1 MNATVYARLRLLERE
16 IQTLKD
22 ISKAKPPSKTALDI
36 LVQILPPV
44 TTLISSVFLAGI
56 GLYFTTQY
64 NKQAAITAQ
73 ITVAEKFADKLT
85 NPKPEIRREALL
97 MVAALGNERLA
108 IGLARLHF
116 EDPKSIQLLA
126 GFSNSTD
133 QSVRQAALEALAP
146 LVENARSSVVEIS
159 GNGCQFSG
167 VVARKDV
174 VVTIGLACTINTKLE
189 IHTFDGRVVTV
200 DSGQG
205 TRMPETDLLLVGLK
219 PEQYLEVP
227 ILTFEEPTD
236 GERVFAI
243 GGLNSNLP
251 AVGTSVGPASNNLWQ
266 YRFDLLDTESF
277 PGTPGGPLLDAK
289 GIAKGIV
296 FKSLNTMHTKYGFAI
311 PGSVIN
317 NALQKISVPQ

>member
-1 MNATVYARLRLLERE
+1 MNANDHARLRLLERE

-22 ISKAKPPSKTALDI
+22 ISKAKSPSKTALDI
-36 LVQILPPV
+36 LMQILPPV

-64 NKQAAITAQ
+64 NKQAAVTAQ

-85 NPKPEIRREALL
+85 NVKPEIRREALL

-116 EDPKSIQLLA
+116 DDPQSIQLLA

-133 QSVRQAALEALAP
+133 QSVRQAALEALTP
-146 LVENARSSVVEIS
+146 LVEKARSSVVEIR

-167 VVARKDV
+167 VVAREDV
-174 VVTIGLACTINTKLE
+174 IVTIRPACTIDTPLE
-189 IHTFDGRVVTV
+189 VHTFDGRVVTV
-200 DSGQG
+200 DSGKTQFI
-205 TRMPETDLLLVGLK
+205 PETDLLLVRL
-219 PEQYLEVP
+219 EQNLEVP
-227 ILTFEEPTD
+227 ILKFEEPTG

-251 AVGTSVGPASNNLWQ
+251 AVGTSVGPTYNNLWR

-277 PGTPGGPLLDAK
+277 PGTPGGPLLNEK

-296 FKSLNTMHTKYGFAI
+296 FKSLDTVHKKYGFAI

-317 NALQKISVPQ
+317 KALDGVPHGS